1 VIRVLP
7 PGEKTPRQ
15 IAPELVRAWADR
27 RLVISDLDGHRYAQR
42 ERLVVTAADRQLLEA
57 CADDIERGRR

>member
-15 IAPELVRAWADR
+15 IAAELVRAWADR
-27 RLVISDLDGHRYAQR
+27 RLVTFDRGGNPFAQR
-42 ERLVVTAADRQLLEA
+42 ERLVVTPADRRLLED
-57 CADDIERGRR
+57 CADDIEWGRR